1 MRRLRGGR
9 STRARPSLTLKRRA
23 GSSQGSRLPRTSVGP
38 GALLPVPP
46 PSIAMSAEDAAAGD
60 ASAAAAAQHFEDVEH
75 ASKATEELEVGDD
88 EEDEDSGEENA
99 YSSDDESEGGDLE
112 WNIGFV
118 EPLPSDPAERRDAIA
133 SMRRQHFPCKVGG
146 KPAWLDPVDVP
157 TAKQLKC
164 LYTREPLDFLMQIYA
179 PVDDE
184 PTAFHRSVFLF
195 VSPHGG
201 DLHRPGAVRAF
212 RSQLPRDNAFYPD
225 EPARVGGPL
234 QELSDA
240 QQARY
245 DARHDRWADRPTDV
259 GALVRA
265 PKTFP
270 ERELVVEPE
279 TFDDDDAAESA
290 SDEDGNKNGSG
301 DGDGDAPLAA
311 RVPRAVSDETRKP
324 RDAKTV
330 PAELL
335 GKGSDVSARELRELE
350 KMQDKDQVQLSRF
363 HLRLRRSD
371 PTQVIRYCF
380 EAGADALWPSVT
392 RAPPRDEKTVPPCPR
407 CFAPRAFE
415 FQVLPQIIN
424 HLDVDSELAS
434 AVDFGTMAVYTCSK
448 SCAPPQTESAAGED
462 ASAAYAEEIVLVH
475 PPLNA

>member
-1 MRRLRGGR
+1 M
-9 STRARPSLTLKRRA
+9 ST
-23 GSSQGSRLPRTSVGP
+23 
-38 GALLPVPP
+38 
-46 PSIAMSAEDAAAGD
+46 EDAAAGD

-88 EEDEDSGEENA
+88 EEDEGSGEENA

-118 EPLPSDPAERRDAIA
+118 EPLPSDPAERRNAIA

-179 PVDDE
+179 PVDEE
-184 PTAFHRSVFLF
+184 PTAFHRSIFVF

-212 RSQLPRDNAFYPD
+212 RSQLPRDNEFYPD

-245 DARHDRWADRPTDV
+245 DARNDRWADRPTDV
-259 GALVRA
+259 GALVHA

-279 TFDDDDAAESA
+279 TFDDAAESA
-290 SDEDGNKNGSG
+290 SDG
-301 DGDGDAPLAA
+301 DGDGDGEGDGDGDGDGDESAYPTA
-311 RVPRAVSDETRKP
+311 RVPTTEDPDETRQ
-324 RDAKTV
+324 RDAKAV

-380 EAGADALWPSVT
+380 DEGADVLWPSVT
-392 RAPPRDEKTVPPCPR
+392 RAPPRDEKSVPPCPR
-407 CFAPRAFE
+407 CSAPRAFE

-448 SCAPPQTESAAGED
+448 SCAPPRTESAAGED
-462 ASAAYAEEIVLVH
+462 VSVAYAEEVVLVH

>member
-1 MRRLRGGR
+1 
-9 STRARPSLTLKRRA
+9 
-23 GSSQGSRLPRTSVGP
+23 
-38 GALLPVPP
+38 
-46 PSIAMSAEDAAAGD
+46 MSAEEAAAGD
-60 ASAAAAAQHFEDVEH
+60 VSAAAAAQHFEDVEH
-75 ASKATEELEVGDD
+75 ASKSTGELVVGDE

-118 EPLPSDPAERRDAIA
+118 EPLPSDPAERRDAVA
-133 SMRRQHFPCKVGG
+133 SMRRHHFPCKVGG

-157 TAKQLKC
+157 TATQLKC

-179 PVDDE
+179 PVDDQ
-184 PTAFHRSVFLF
+184 PSAFHRSIFVF

-225 EPARVGGPL
+225 EPARVGGPV

-245 DARHDRWADRPTDV
+245 DARNDRWADRPTDV
-259 GALVRA
+259 GSVVRA

-279 TFDDDDAAESA
+279 TLDDDAASGSA
-290 SDEDGNKNGSG
+290 SDG
-301 DGDGDAPLAA
+301 DGDGDGDGVVSPTAD
-311 RVPRAVSDETRKP
+311 VPTELRETRQRDARAV
-324 RDAKTV
+324 
-330 PAELL
+330 PAALL

-407 CFAPRAFE
+407 CAAPRAFE
-415 FQVLPQIIN
+415 FQVLPQVIN

-448 SCAPPQTESAAGED
+448 SCSPPEEGAAGEGV
-462 ASAAYAEEIVLVH
+462 SAAYAEEIVLVH

>member
-1 MRRLRGGR
+1 
-9 STRARPSLTLKRRA
+9 
-23 GSSQGSRLPRTSVGP
+23 
-38 GALLPVPP
+38 
-46 PSIAMSAEDAAAGD
+46 MSAEEAAAGD
-60 ASAAAAAQHFEDVEH
+60 VSAAAAAQHFEDVEH
-75 ASKATEELEVGDD
+75 ASKSTGELVVGD
-88 EEDEDSGEENA
+88 EEVDEDSGEENA

-118 EPLPSDPAERRDAIA
+118 EPLPSDPAERRDAVA
-133 SMRRQHFPCKVGG
+133 SMRRHHFPCKVGG

-157 TAKQLKC
+157 TATQLKC

-179 PVDDE
+179 PVDDQ
-184 PTAFHRSVFLF
+184 PSAFHRSIFVF

-225 EPARVGGPL
+225 EPARVGGPV

-245 DARHDRWADRPTDV
+245 DARNDRWADRPTDV
-259 GALVRA
+259 GSVVRA

-279 TFDDDDAAESA
+279 TLDDDAASGSA
-290 SDEDGNKNGSG
+290 SDGDRDG
-301 DGDGDAPLAA
+301 DGDGDGDGVVSPTAD
-311 RVPRAVSDETRKP
+311 VPTELRETRQRDARAV
-324 RDAKTV
+324 
-330 PAELL
+330 PAALL

-407 CFAPRAFE
+407 CAAPRAFE
-415 FQVLPQIIN
+415 FQVLPQVIN

-448 SCAPPQTESAAGED
+448 SCSPPEEGAEGEGV
-462 ASAAYAEEIVLVH
+462 SAAYAEEIVLVH